1 MSYALC
7 VADRLTPRELEGL
20 FYTLMYG
27 GKREVPQI
35 AVFSAQNS
43 GGGQASRNFRV
54 YLAYEWR
61 IFRSTRAISLIDGG
75 WFAAMRR

>member
-1 MSYALC
+1 
-7 VADRLTPRELEGL
+7 
-20 FYTLMYG
+20 MYG

-61 IFRSTRAISLIDGG
+61 IFPLDACYLAYRWRIWG
-75 WFAAMRR
+75 FAERYFAYRWRRLYVIKVLEGMIYTL